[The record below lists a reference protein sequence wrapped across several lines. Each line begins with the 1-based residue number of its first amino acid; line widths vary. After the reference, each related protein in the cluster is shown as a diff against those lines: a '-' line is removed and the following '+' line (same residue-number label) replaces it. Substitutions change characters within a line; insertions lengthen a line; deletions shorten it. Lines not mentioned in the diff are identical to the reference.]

1 MKDTKVLNNKDVLVA
16 PISTGMKFS
25 VGLVEN
31 PSVFKF
37 QLEKK
42 ISGML
47 FRVKK
52 SPFEKGEIKA
62 KREIKRIMS
71 KHCRRLSNNELYFE
85 GITND
90 GLIPQINKFLEP
102 KKQSY
107 SPLELIP
114 YNKPR
119 GWSKEFSDVLVN
131 RIQAGNEAQQILD
144 KIEIVSVPAE
154 DLTNLVS
161 IVCDGKS
168 ASWVY
173 VHQNLGL
180 AISEAKKY
188 AKKNNAIGDCVLDL
202 IHDSAITL
210 FEATQK
216 YNINKGCSLS
226 TFGTMVIKRRM
237 PRYAS
242 KYITLLHVSEED
254 LKKAVETYYE
264 TKIEDFQ
271 NTDKETGKT
280 EDDLREKNE
289 KRDYEILTEI
299 KSLDEP
305 VNNTEDIFY
314 ETLMDKEMGNPA
326 DIVADKS
333 FKCWM
338 WHAVHTLFI
347 DNGFPLAWEWMYKE
361 IVIDGLSPA
370 QVAPNYSVT
379 ERTIRNRISKMNAV
393 LREGLPIKQEG
404 FLEFVNYKHQ
414 PEAVAETTKET
425 KQK

>member
-1 MKDTKVLNNKDVLVA
+1 MIDTKVLNNKDGVVNTVNTE
-16 PISTGMKFS
+16 IKFSTGII
-25 VGLVEN
+25 EN
-31 PSVFKF
+31 PSAAKF
-37 QLEKK
+37 QLERK

-47 FRVKK
+47 SHMKK
-52 SPFEKGEIKA
+52 LPLEKGEIKA
-62 KREIKRIMS
+62 KKAIKRIIS
-71 KHCRRLSNNELYFE
+71 QHCRRLSNNELYFE
-85 GITND
+85 GITNE
-90 GLIPQINKFLEP
+90 GVIPQINEYLAT
-102 KKQSY
+102 KKQCCA
-107 SPLELIP
+107 PLELIP
-114 YNKPR
+114 YTKPS
-119 GWSKEFSDVLVN
+119 GWSKELSDVLVN

-144 KIEIVSVPAE
+144 NVEIVSVPAE

-188 AKKNNAIGDCVLDL
+188 AKKNNAVGDCRLDL

-216 YNINKGCSLS
+216 YNANKGCSLS

-254 LKKAVETYYE
+254 LKKAIKTYYE
-264 TKIEDFQ
+264 TKKEPQ
-271 NTDKETGKT
+271 NNEKNTNKP
-280 EDDLREKNE
+280 EDDLKEKNNE
-289 KRDYEILTEI
+289 RDYEILTGI

-305 VNNTEDIFY
+305 VNDTDDIFY
-314 ETLMDKEMGNPA
+314 ETLIDKEMGNPA